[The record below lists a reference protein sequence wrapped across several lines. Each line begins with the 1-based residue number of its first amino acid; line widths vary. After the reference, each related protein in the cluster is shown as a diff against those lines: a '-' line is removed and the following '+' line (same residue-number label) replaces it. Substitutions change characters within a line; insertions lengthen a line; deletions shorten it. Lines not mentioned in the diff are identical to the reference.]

1 MAIVETRTPEARP
14 QTIEVYLGFRITP
27 HSAGLL
33 AIPEGWSRY
42 GVVLEAPDLPAIRK
56 RIWRWWHLL

>member
-1 MAIVETRTPEARP
+1 MAVVETKTPQVRSQA
-14 QTIEVYLGFRITP
+14 IEVYLGFRITP

-42 GVVLEAPDLPAIRK
+42 GAVLEAADLPTIRK
-56 RIWRWWHLL
+56 RIWRWWHLK